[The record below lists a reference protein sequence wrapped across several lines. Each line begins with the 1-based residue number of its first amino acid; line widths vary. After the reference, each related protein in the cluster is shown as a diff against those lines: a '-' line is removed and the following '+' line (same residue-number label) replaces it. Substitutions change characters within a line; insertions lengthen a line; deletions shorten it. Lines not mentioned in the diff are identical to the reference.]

1 MKNYGQAAEERR
13 FEAAIRAA
21 VSGELSHMIQL
32 TNGDADEIRGML
44 DAKLDGIPYVRGTNT
59 AGTLKC
65 FGRNIIM
72 SLMLASALN
81 AQTPAQQ
88 FDAARQALD
97 AARQAYQS
105 ALDIASV
112 KIADLQAQLD
122 TVPKRTDVDVAN
134 AKFLGDLD
142 AKCAP
147 QNCRLPIQRA
157 LEAGADPLKGVQW
170 NMIYKCCGLNTAE
183 TFLVIVPQGE
193 PPLVKSVP
201 LPPALGTPT
210 PIPTPTPKAGMLAFI
225 RGRK

>member
-1 MKNYGQAAEERR
+1 M
-13 FEAAIRAA
+13 
-21 VSGELSHMIQL
+21 
-32 TNGDADEIRGML
+32 
-44 DAKLDGIPYVRGTNT
+44 RGTNA
-59 AGTLKC
+59 AGIRQF
-65 FGRNIIM
+65 FGRSIIM
-72 SLMLASALN
+72 SLLLARVLD

-88 FDAARQALD
+88 FDAARRALE

-105 ALDIASV
+105 ALDAASI
-112 KIADLQAQLD
+112 KIVDLQAQLD
-122 TVPKRTDVDVAN
+122 TVPRRTDVDVAN
-134 AKFLGDLD
+134 AKFLSDLD

-170 NMIYKCCGLNTAE
+170 EMIYRCCGLNTSE

-193 PPLVKSVP
+193 PPMVKAVP

-210 PIPTPTPKAGMLAFI
+210 PIPALTPKAGALAFL

>member
-1 MKNYGQAAEERR
+1 MKR
-13 FEAAIRAA
+13 
-21 VSGELSHMIQL
+21 
-32 TNGDADEIRGML
+32 
-44 DAKLDGIPYVRGTNT
+44 TNT
-59 AGTLKC
+59 SGIRQF
-65 FGRNIIM
+65 FGRGIIM
-72 SLMLASALN
+72 SLLLASVLN

-88 FDAARQALD
+88 FDAARQALE

-112 KIADLQAQLD
+112 KISDLQAQLD
-122 TVPKRTDVDVAN
+122 TVPRRTDVDVAN

-157 LEAGADPLKGVQW
+157 LEAGSDPLKGVQW
-170 NMIYKCCGLNTAE
+170 EMIYRCCGLNSTD

-201 LPPALGTPT
+201 LPPPLGTPT
-210 PIPTPTPKAGMLAFI
+210 PVPTPTPKAGALAFL